1 MLSPVDPELV
11 SMLKLSPVD
20 PINVVTSRS
29 RASVNVEVITSN

>member
-11 SMLKLSPVD
+11 SMLKLSPL
-20 PINVVTSRS
+20 INVEVTSRS